1 MDSLTQFVL
10 GSTISVLCLGKTL
23 GPRKAALLGGALG
36 TLRRVLHEWLVWDE
50 PTFAAQRMNSHNA
63 ERLCGN
69 SADTECGCSF
79 CRSCSFWRGIFI
91 LAVSRVR
98 GANGSHL

>member
-63 ERLCGN
+63 DEAAIRC
-69 SADTECGCSF
+69 SAFLEGG
-79 CRSCSFWRGIFI
+79 RK
-91 LAVSRVR
+91 L
-98 GANGSHL
+98 L